1 MTPVSYFSAELSAL
15 IDRDF
20 GGSQLKFGRTVGID
34 QSMVSRQCAGLS
46 MPDRATVDRFEKT
59 LTETQAIPLVVA
71 YLQDHCPLQLRP
83 QVVIRAKPQ
92 SGKLPANENLKID
105 LARFST
111 HQRSLIRGIVDVVVT
126 DPQATQFLESLLKF
140 CNQED
145 SSAQGSH

>member
-1 MTPVSYFSAELSAL
+1 
-15 IDRDF
+15 
-20 GGSQLKFGRTVGID
+20 
-34 QSMVSRQCAGLS
+34 MVSRQCAGLS

-59 LTETQAIPLVVA
+59 LSQTQAIPLVVA
-71 YLQDHCPLQLRP
+71 YLQDHCPLPLRP

-105 LARFST
+105 LARFPT
-111 HQRSLIRGIVDVVVT
+111 HQRALIRGIVDVVVT

-145 SSAQGSH
+145 SSAQGSP

>member
-59 LTETQAIPLVVA
+59 LSQTQAIPLVVA
-71 YLQDHCPLQLRP
+71 YLQDHCPLPLRP

-92 SGKLPANENLKID
+92 SGKVKASENLKID
-105 LARFST
+105 LARFPT
-111 HQRSLIRGIVDVVVT
+111 QQRALIQGFVNIVTTDARAAELMGSLI
-126 DPQATQFLESLLKF
+126 KF
-140 CNQED
+140 CDPNGFPKLN
-145 SSAQGSH
+145 SP

>member
-1 MTPVSYFSAELSAL
+1 
-15 IDRDF
+15 
-20 GGSQLKFGRTVGID
+20 
-34 QSMVSRQCAGLS
+34 

-71 YLQDHCPLQLRP
+71 CLQDHCPLQLRP
-83 QVVIRAKPQ
+83 QVVIRPKPQ

-105 LARFST
+105 LARFPT
-111 HQRSLIRGIVDVVVT
+111 HQRALIRGIVDVVVT

-145 SSAQGSH
+145 STAQGSY

>member
-59 LTETQAIPLVVA
+59 LSQTQAIPLVVA
-71 YLQDHCPLQLRP
+71 YLQDHCPLPLRP
-83 QVVIRAKPQ
+83 QVVIRAKLP
-92 SGKLPANENLKID
+92 SGKAQARENMKID
-105 LARFST
+105 LARFPT
-111 HQRSLIRGIVDVVVT
+111 HQSALIQGIVNIVTTDARAAKLMGSLIKLC
-126 DPQATQFLESLLKF
+126 DPNGFPKLNSP
-140 CNQED
+140 
-145 SSAQGSH
+145 